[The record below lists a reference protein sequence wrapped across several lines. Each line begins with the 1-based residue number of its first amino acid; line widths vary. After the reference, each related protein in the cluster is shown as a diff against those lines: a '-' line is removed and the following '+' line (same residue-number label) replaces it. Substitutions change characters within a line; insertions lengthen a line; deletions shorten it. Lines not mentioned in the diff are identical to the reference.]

1 MLADAEIVNL
11 LKIGT
16 FDIVNG
22 FVQSP
27 ETKYNRLNSVGLI
40 ERVENNGNEM
50 CSFWRIQMLNLRT
63 RCLLSTALICFLA
76 LLCAGVFASAQSTDK
91 EKTKNE
97 EQNIETDDEVVRI
110 DTTMVV
116 NGVRVLDR
124 KGRFV
129 KGLKKKDFIIT
140 ENDKPQTIESF
151 ALGDDALIPRSIVL
165 IIDYSGSQ
173 RYYIDTSVEA
183 AKTLVD
189 KLNSRDRIAIL
200 TDDVKMLSSFT
211 TDKELLKKK
220 LDTLKT
226 LSATKRYGA
235 SLQYTALL
243 AALKNL
249 FGKEDVRP
257 IVIFQTDGDE
267 FSWVQRKSFTFDD
280 VLKAAEKSKV
290 TVYSI
295 IPGQKFIGA
304 SKKEQQR
311 LAEYEIENPERKNS
325 AQANYAAVNKTELP
339 EDVVETYVKT
349 MLAQHSALTQV
360 AKASGGFADYIR
372 TPDEAGAVYSR
383 ILSGINDLYVVGYYP
398 ANEARD
404 GRRRTVKVA
413 VRGHPEYQVSGL
425 KTYSVPG
432 N

>member
-1 MLADAEIVNL
+1 MRNLPARFLL
-11 LKIGT
+11 LK
-16 FDIVNG
+16 
-22 FVQSP
+22 
-27 ETKYNRLNSVGLI
+27 
-40 ERVENNGNEM
+40 
-50 CSFWRIQMLNLRT
+50 
-63 RCLLSTALICFLA
+63 ALICFLF
-76 LLCAGVFASAQSTDK
+76 LSGAGVFVSAQSTDK
-91 EKTKNE
+91 EKPKNE
-97 EQNIETDDEVVRI
+97 EQTVEIDDEVVRI

-116 NGVRVLDR
+116 NGVSVLDR

-140 ENDKPQTIESF
+140 ENDVPQTIESF

-183 AKTLVD
+183 AKTLID
-189 KLNSRDRIAIL
+189 KLNSRDKIAIL
-200 TDDVKMLSSFT
+200 TDDVKMLSNFT

-226 LSATKRYGA
+226 LSKTKQYGA

-243 AALKNL
+243 GALKNL
-249 FGKEDVRP
+249 FGKDDARP

-267 FSWVQRKSFTFDD
+267 FSWVQRRKFTFED
-280 VLKAAEKSKV
+280 VLKAAEKAKA

-311 LAEYEIENPERKNS
+311 LAAYEIENPERKNS
-325 AQANYAAVNKTELP
+325 AQASYATVNKTELP
-339 EDVVETYVKT
+339 EEVVKTYVKT
-349 MLAQHSALTQV
+349 MLAQHSALTQI

-398 ANEARD
+398 ANETRD
-404 GRRRTVKVA
+404 GRRRTVKVT

-425 KTYSVPG
+425 KIYSVPG

>member
-1 MLADAEIVNL
+1 MRNLPARFLL
-11 LKIGT
+11 LK
-16 FDIVNG
+16 
-22 FVQSP
+22 
-27 ETKYNRLNSVGLI
+27 
-40 ERVENNGNEM
+40 
-50 CSFWRIQMLNLRT
+50 
-63 RCLLSTALICFLA
+63 ALICFLF
-76 LLCAGVFASAQSTDK
+76 LSGAGVFVSAQSTDK
-91 EKTKNE
+91 EKSKNE
-97 EQNIETDDEVVRI
+97 EQTVETDDEVVRI

-116 NGVRVLDR
+116 NGVSVLDR

-140 ENDKPQTIESF
+140 ENDVPQTIESF

-189 KLNSRDRIAIL
+189 KLNPRDKIAIL
-200 TDDVKMLSSFT
+200 TDDVKMLSNFT

-226 LSATKRYGA
+226 LSKTKQYGA

-243 AALKNL
+243 GALKNL
-249 FGKEDVRP
+249 FGKDDARP

-280 VLKAAEKSKV
+280 VLKAAEKAKA

-311 LAEYEIENPERKNS
+311 LAAYEIENPERKNS
-325 AQANYAAVNKTELP
+325 AQASYATVNKTELP
-339 EDVVETYVKT
+339 EEVVKTYVKT
-349 MLAQHSALTQV
+349 MLAQHLALTQI

-398 ANEARD
+398 ANETRD
-404 GRRRTVKVA
+404 GRRRTVKVT

-425 KTYSVPG
+425 KIYSVPG